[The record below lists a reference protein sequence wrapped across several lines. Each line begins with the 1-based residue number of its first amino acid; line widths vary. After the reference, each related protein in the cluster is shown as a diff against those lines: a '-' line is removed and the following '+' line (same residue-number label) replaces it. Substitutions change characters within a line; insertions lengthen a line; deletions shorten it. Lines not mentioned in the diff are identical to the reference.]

1 MIFGEKFHPML
12 KKMPPWRHSLFA
24 LVLATRSYSNFALWC
39 EVRQVQGRTEFL
51 NALRQ
56 CWTYHFDK
64 FNHIDLEAAFEQ
76 VEPYLPM
83 ELEDYT
89 EGDSFAFDVSVMLD
103 VALSSVPMSSKN
115 AQNAS
120 MASMASVIRYCEHN
134 YPDQELD
141 EDALLELEEIQGEMQ
156 FQIDLMYKVM
166 EPRSEKNVQELLR
179 FALAPEV
186 SNIGLDIELSYEDF
200 ADCFVISARDSDADA
215 GADGATSAG
224 HPGESSDENVW
235 GQLPARKKNAKASR
249 NGTQGTSN
257 EGSDS
262 PESDAQ
268 YETADGVVI
277 TDGDDFADLDDL
289 DDESD
294 LTAAADT
301 GASSDSNARGAHGH
315 AVFTEG
321 DALPD
326 SDTDTKSPEN
336 TARASEH
343 GHGPQRRERSG
354 NRDSR
359 HPGRRDGRD
368 GARNGSRSGGG
379 RRDERAGGRDGARKG
394 GRDGRGRH
402 GRGESHGQERNSY
415 GREGSGPRHGR
426 DRAGGDRQSLSPAR
440 RSTTVYG
447 PYGSRTEN

>member
-200 ADCFVISARDSDADA
+200 ADCFVISARDSDADG

-224 HPGESSDENVW
+224 RPGEISDENVW
-235 GQLPARKKNAKASR
+235 GQLPARKKNAKAAR
-249 NGTQGTSN
+249 NGTQGSSN

-294 LTAAADT
+294 LTEAADT
-301 GASSDSNARGAHGH
+301 GAISASNARGAHGH
-315 AVFTEG
+315 AVFTED
-321 DALPD
+321 DALLE
-326 SDTDTKSPEN
+326 SDTDTRSPEN

-343 GHGPQRRERSG
+343 GHGPKRRERSG

-359 HPGRRDGRD
+359 HPGRRDG
-368 GARNGSRSGGG
+368 
-379 RRDERAGGRDGARKG
+379 ARKG
-394 GRDGRGRH
+394 GRDGSGRH
-402 GRGESHGQERNSY
+402 GRGESLGQERNSY
-415 GREGSGPRHGR
+415 GRDGSGPRHGR
-426 DRAGGDRQSLSPAR
+426 DRAGGDRQSRSPAR

>member
-200 ADCFVISARDSDADA
+200 ADCFVISARDSDADG

-224 HPGESSDENVW
+224 RPGEISDENVW
-235 GQLPARKKNAKASR
+235 GQLPARKKNAKAAR
-249 NGTQGTSN
+249 NGTQGSSN

-301 GASSDSNARGAHGH
+301 GASSASNARGAHGH

-321 DALPD
+321 DALLE
-326 SDTDTKSPEN
+326 SDTDTRSPEN

-343 GHGPQRRERSG
+343 GHGPKRRERSG

-359 HPGRRDGRD
+359 HPGRRDG
-368 GARNGSRSGGG
+368 
-379 RRDERAGGRDGARKG
+379 ARKG
-394 GRDGRGRH
+394 GRDGSGRH
-402 GRGESHGQERNSY
+402 GRGESLGQERNSY
-415 GREGSGPRHGR
+415 GRDGSGPRHGR
-426 DRAGGDRQSLSPAR
+426 DRAGGDRQSRSPAR